1 MIQFEIIQEK
11 GRIQEYREYWNRL
24 FDSGKFE
31 FTTSFEWTQALLS
44 THLEKDTFLLIVFR
58 DTEEILGIV
67 PMVINQIK
75 KYGVSLSNLFP
86 ISDYYNN
93 FHSDLLF
100 KNVTEELI
108 KTFITSLF
116 SLGYKWDVFRIS
128 RFIETNPILDCIER
142 FLKES
147 SIRYEIKR
155 EEPSFFL
162 SLDGTYND
170 YLKKR
175 SYNFRKYIKKQIKKL
190 TRDISHVEFV
200 KHQNFNNFP
209 DAYNQVLYIEKESWK
224 HKHGTAISSTEKSNN
239 FYRILCESASEREWL
254 HLFILLLNNEPA
266 AYNIGFVKDKK
277 YFYLKTSFNEKFR
290 EVSPSSILRAK
301 LIEELIREGIKE
313 IDFFAEPYE
322 WQRRWAE
329 ELRWH
334 KSLLI
339 YNKTYKAK
347 LFSIYH
353 SLKHKKAKF
362 SAEDQF
368 VYHNPLDVK
377 PEKS

>member
-11 GRIQEYREYWNRL
+11 GRIQEYREDWDRL

-31 FTTSFEWTQALLS
+31 LTTSFEWTQALLS
-44 THLEKDTFLLIVFR
+44 TRLEKDTFLLVVFR
-58 DTEEILGIV
+58 DGKEILGIV

-75 KYGVSLSNLFP
+75 KYGVSLSKLFP

-93 FHSDLLF
+93 LHSDLLF

-108 KTFITSLF
+108 KTLITSLF
-116 SLGYKWDVFRIS
+116 SLGYKWDIFRIS
-128 RFIETNPILDCIER
+128 RFVETNPILDYIER

-162 SLDGTYND
+162 NLDSTYND

-175 SYNFRKYIKKQIKKL
+175 ADKFRNYLRRMEKKIKNKGYY
-190 TRDISHVEFV
+190 VEFI
-200 KHQNFNNFP
+200 KFQDRNNFS

-224 HKHGTAISSTEKSNN
+224 HKHGTAITSTEKSTN
-239 FYRILCESASEREWL
+239 FFRILCESASEREWL
-254 HLFILLLNNEPA
+254 HLFILKLNNEPI
-266 AYNIGFVKDKK
+266 AYDMGFVKSKK

-301 LIEELIREGIKE
+301 LIEELIQEDVKE
-313 IDFFAEPYE
+313 FDFVGEPYE
-322 WQRRWAE
+322 WERQWTE

-347 LFSIYH
+347 LFSLYH
-353 SLKHKKAKF
+353 SLKHIKTKF

-368 VYHNPLDVK
+368 TYHITH
-377 PEKS
+377 